1 MPDRP
6 EVSKEIIAPKFLD
19 EALFITPVLAME
31 AARFEGQRMAQI
43 ASAMVVQIGPALR
56 NRDAGQLD
64 ELEKMDDQI
73 DVLKETIMAYMGEI
87 YKQELTTDEGRYLL
101 RMMRGTDEIQR
112 ISTVVRNDPVG
123 VARVL
128 IDSDMATSD
137 TTDHVL
143 TTLYNQVCAA
153 VNLAVDA
160 INDNDEGKAHE
171 IIQKRSTVH
180 GLIDDALDYQQER
193 FSSSDG
199 QLVALFRL
207 EDEVIDSLRRIY
219 SLPKRVA
226 NLLLPATVA
235 ARAV

>member
-6 EVSKEIIAPKFLD
+6 EVSKEFIAPKFLD
-19 EALFITPVLAME
+19 EALLITPVLAME
-31 AARFEGQRMAQI
+31 AARFEGHRMAQI

-137 TTDHVL
+137 TTGHVL
-143 TTLYNQVCAA
+143 TTLYNQVRAA

-171 IIQKRSTVH
+171 IIQMRSTVH

-207 EDEVIDSLRRIY
+207 EDDVIDSLKRIY
-219 SLPKRVA
+219 SLSKRVA

-235 ARAV
+235 ARDV